1 MIPIETAIQAT
12 ATAATA
18 HGFVQA
24 LEKVDAALSGDL
36 DHLATEFERMSKD
49 GPVPEFEKMHTI
61 QDELRRIRESIRTQ
75 IEAHRP
81 RAAQLQAASQQAT
94 AAALSAATGPDMAK
108 LRAAMAVILG
118 AG

>member
-1 MIPIETAIQAT
+1 MTPIETAIQAT

-24 LEKVDAALSGDL
+24 LEQAA
-36 DHLATEFERMSKD
+36 ARM
-49 GPVPEFEKMHTI
+49 
-61 QDELRRIRESIRTQ
+61 R
-75 IEAHRP
+75 A
-81 RAAQLQAASQQAT
+81 RAAQLGDSNASEVPEGSSLVALELLSSANAIDAEVARRKAEVLHLQGLAQRAASE
-94 AAALSAATGPDMAK
+94 ALSVATGPDMAK